1 MLTWPLQGE
10 YTLASV
16 CPFPPTSA
24 FPLVLD
30 RFHSCSE
37 SLTRFHSRTIPSI
50 SVLDYLRRVI
60 KFTKVEKT
68 CLLLTL
74 HYVDQ
79 ICARTPLFTLS
90 SLTCHRFI
98 IASITVCSKG
108 LCDTF
113 CTNSLYSRVGGIP
126 VSELNVLER
135 EFLRMIDWRLTCT
148 REVLQEYY
156 INLVRTD
163 SSGRFYIQGRPTT
176 AATPADTTSSP
187 ITSNQPSESTPPS
200 AGEDSD
206 MESVAASQSQAPS
219 PATSPVPPLASAAAT
234 VFARVRAPCGS
245 VPTLVPVHLD
255 MPIAPAPIPMSGLLQ
270 PHRPLP
276 FRREASTILIDTATL
291 TPQAPQ
297 RPTVEQNMAFADLQ
311 RSWEEQGSDIM
322 DAGPSGTDVAS

>member
-1 MLTWPLQGE
+1 MLERLMAHNDQIPL
-10 YTLASV
+10 LA
-16 CPFPPTSA
+16 
-24 FPLVLD
+24 
-30 RFHSCSE
+30 E
-37 SLTRFHSRTIPSI
+37 SLTRFHSRAIPSI

-113 CTNSLYSRVGGIP
+113 CTNSLYARVGGIP

-156 INLVRTD
+156 TNLVRTD
-163 SSGRFYIQGRPTT
+163 SSRQFYIEGMNPTST
-176 AATPADTTSSP
+176 PTPTPAIANAPSTS
-187 ITSNQPSESTPPS
+187 TST
-200 AGEDSD
+200 ADDSD
-206 MESVAASQSQAPS
+206 MESMPTSQPPS
-219 PATSPVPPLASAAAT
+219 PATSPVAPYVPAPAASTSLAPAPTFTASFPHTHTALPLA
-234 VFARVRAPCGS
+234 P
-245 VPTLVPVHLD
+245 
-255 MPIAPAPIPMSGLLQ
+255 PAPIPMSGLLR
-270 PHRPLP
+270 PHRPLALEI
-276 FRREASTILIDTATL
+276 RV
-291 TPQAPQ
+291 Q
-297 RPTVEQNMAFADLQ
+297 
-311 RSWEEQGSDIM
+311 
-322 DAGPSGTDVAS
+322 